1 MLETRLHI
9 RPNPGGLPTRSYRNS
24 LRRVYLW
31 ACAEAV
37 PASAP
42 DTFLKAL
49 QDSSRASDSG
59 RQRPWASS
67 SPSTAKVDPSVHRA
81 AHGYSQREDAGVRET
96 MLQALRFVIQGA
108 GSKVDP
114 AIRKNITT
122 TVLGMLGH
130 DEDNTRMAS
139 AGCVGELCAFL
150 TDDELKAVLTQHVLA
165 DVSGVDW
172 MVRHG
177 RSMALAIAVKSA
189 PEKLCAKEYSD
200 TVTESILANATADR
214 IPIATSGIRA
224 LGFLVRHQLRSEG
237 GSSMSQ
243 RIITQFVKDPSTPAM
258 EAGLMKPLIKTLLD
272 NTKDK
277 NTTVRAQSE
286 HTIVNLLRLRQGDE
300 TMQTITAILDSASND
315 LLSECHR
322 RSLKKISSLP
332 DSNEEIDD
340 TILT

>member
-1 MLETRLHI
+1 MYQNKCPKVKKKKYQQNPSSCTASDTGDENRPKIQPLFTTRETRM
-9 RPNPGGLPTRSYRNS
+9 
-24 LRRVYLW
+24 
-31 ACAEAV
+31 
-37 PASAP
+37 
-42 DTFLKAL
+42 
-49 QDSSRASDSG
+49 
-59 RQRPWASS
+59 
-67 SPSTAKVDPSVHRA
+67 
-81 AHGYSQREDAGVRET
+81 ET

-122 TVLGMLGH
+122 TLLGMLGH
-130 DEDNTRMAS
+130 DEDATRMAS
-139 AGCVGELCAFL
+139 AGCIGELCAFL
-150 TDDELKAVLTQHVLA
+150 SEEELKSVLLQHVLA

-177 RSMALAIAVKSA
+177 RSLTLAIAVKSA
-189 PEKLCAKEYSD
+189 PERLCGKDYYE
-200 TVTESILANATADR
+200 TVTETVLVNATADR

-224 LGFLVRHQLRSEG
+224 VGYLMRHQLRTEG
-237 GSSMSQ
+237 GSSVSQ
-243 RIITQFVKDPSTPAM
+243 RIITQLVKCLQNQSSDIRLVSERVLWWVFKDPATPSM
-258 EAGLMKPLIKTLLD
+258 EDSLIKPLLKSLLD

-286 HTIVNLLRLRQGDE
+286 HTIVNLLRLRQGEE
-300 TMQTITAILDSASND
+300 TMQSITAILDSASNE

-322 RSLKKISSLP
+322 RSLKKIASLP